1 MKKIIFLISLLLFGQ
16 AIFANSNYPW
26 NSFQSK
32 ICDRKL
38 NEFINQNQI
47 SNLNFR
53 EVLADTFSERA
64 FRVNSLSIGQVF
76 EIHFQNEKLSKIVK
90 VLNEKME
97 IAEVNQQSC
106 EFNFVEKKFP
116 WYVQKAF
123 EEKRENEFLDND
135 LRELVLAQNSGIIY
149 FWSPK
154 FSYSVE
160 YLPEILK
167 ISKKLNLKLTV
178 VADPRASKTEINQSI
193 NKVFNLKTNQ
203 MIRAIASEDKIK
215 IMKSY
220 DLFLRNGFNHFP
232 VMYYYHNKKVH
243 PHWITGLMTLG
254 GMKEMTKSFAKDLK

>member
-1 MKKIIFLISLLLFGQ
+1 MKKFLFLLSFLMFGQ
-16 AIFANSNYPW
+16 ALSANSNIPW
-26 NSFQSK
+26 YTFQSK
-32 ICDRKL
+32 ICDKNL
-38 NEFINQNQI
+38 NEFINHNQI
-47 SNLNFR
+47 SNLTFR

-64 FRVNSLSIGQVF
+64 FRVNSHSIGHVF
-76 EIHFQNEKLSKIVK
+76 EFHFNNERLRK
-90 VLNEKME
+90 VIKVTNDKME
-97 IAEVNQQSC
+97 IAEVNPQSC
-106 EFNFVEKKFP
+106 EFNFVENKFP

-123 EEKRENEFLDND
+123 DGKRENEFTDND
-135 LRELVLAQNSGIIY
+135 LRELISSHSSGIIY

-178 VADPRASKTEINQSI
+178 VADPRVSNTEINQAI

-203 MIRAIASEDKIK
+203 MMRSIASEDKIK

-220 DLFLRNGFNHFP
+220 DLFMRNGFNHFP
-232 VMYYYHNKKVH
+232 VMYYYHNKKIH